1 MSCKLLN
8 MNYTTNYAVFSID
21 SESDINILPK
31 NNVKGKS
38 NLWTINGVA
47 HGSLAIGTDGTNYI
61 LNGSNEWVT
70 YNKKINRW
78 I

>member
-61 LNGSNEWVT
+61 LSGSNEWVT

>member
-1 MSCKLLN
+1 MACKLLN

-21 SESDINILPK
+21 SESDISNLPK

-38 NLWTINGVA
+38 NLWTINSVA
-47 HGSLAIGTDGTNYI
+47 HGSLAIGTDGINYI

>member
-21 SESDINILPK
+21 SESDTNNLPK
-31 NNVKGKS
+31 HNVKGKA

>member
-1 MSCKLLN
+1 MACKLLN

-21 SESDINILPK
+21 SEGDINNLPK
-31 NNVKGKS
+31 YNVKGKS
-38 NLWTINGVA
+38 NLWTINSVA
-47 HGSLAIGTDGTNYI
+47 HGSLAIGTNGINYI
-61 LNGSNEWVT
+61 LNGSNEWVK

>member
-1 MSCKLLN
+1 MACKLMN

-21 SESDINILPK
+21 SESDTNNLPK
-31 NNVKGKS
+31 HNVKGKA
-38 NLWTINGVA
+38 NLWTINSVEQ
-47 HGSLAIGTDGTNYI
+47 GSLAIGTNGTNYI
-61 LNGSNEWVT
+61 LNGNNEWVT

>member
-1 MSCKLLN
+1 

-61 LNGSNEWVT
+61 LNGSNEWVK

>member
-21 SESDINILPK
+21 SEGDINNLPK
-31 NNVKGKS
+31 YNVKGKS

-47 HGSLAIGTDGTNYI
+47 HGSLAIGTNGTNYI

>member
-1 MSCKLLN
+1 MACNLLSID
-8 MNYTTNYAVFSID
+8 YTTKHAVFSVD
-21 SESDINILPK
+21 SESDTNILPK

-38 NLWTINGVA
+38 NLWTINSVA
-47 HGSLAIGTDGTNYI
+47 YGSLAIGTNGTNYI
-61 LNGSNEWVT
+61 LSGSNEWVT

>member
-1 MSCKLLN
+1 MACKLLN
-8 MNYTTNYAVFSID
+8 INYTTNYAVFSID
-21 SESDINILPK
+21 SEGDINILPK
-31 NNVKGKS
+31 HNVKGKA
-38 NLWTINGVA
+38 NLWTINSVA
-47 HGSLAIGTDGTNYI
+47 QGSLAIGTNGTNYI

>member
-21 SESDINILPK
+21 SEGDINNLPK
-31 NNVKGKS
+31 YNVKGKS

-61 LNGSNEWVT
+61 LNGSNEWVK
-70 YNKKINRW
+70 YNKKISRW

>member
-8 MNYTTNYAVFSID
+8 INYTTNYAVFSID
-21 SESDINILPK
+21 SESDISNLPK

-38 NLWTINGVA
+38 NLWTINSVA
-47 HGSLAIGTDGTNYI
+47 YGSLAIGTDGINYI

>member
-1 MSCKLLN
+1 MACKLLN

-61 LNGSNEWVT
+61 LNGSNEWVK

>member
-1 MSCKLLN
+1 

-21 SESDINILPK
+21 SEGDINNLPK
-31 NNVKGKS
+31 YNVKGKS

-47 HGSLAIGTDGTNYI
+47 YGSLAIGTDGTNYI

>member
-8 MNYTTNYAVFSID
+8 INHTTNYAVFSID

-31 NNVKGKS
+31 HNVKGKA
-38 NLWTINGVA
+38 NLWTINSVA
-47 HGSLAIGTDGTNYI
+47 QGSLAIGTDGTNYI
-61 LNGSNEWVT
+61 LNGSNEWVK

>member
-21 SESDINILPK
+21 SESDISNLPK
-31 NNVKGKS
+31 HNVKGKS
-38 NLWTINGVA
+38 NLWTINSVA
-47 HGSLAIGTDGTNYI
+47 QGSLAIGTNGTNYI
-61 LNGSNEWVT
+61 LNGNNEWVT

>member
-1 MSCKLLN
+1 

-21 SESDINILPK
+21 SESDTNNLPK
-31 NNVKGKS
+31 HNVKGKS

-47 HGSLAIGTDGTNYI
+47 QGSLAIGTNGTNYI
-61 LNGSNEWVT
+61 LNGNNEWVT

>member
-31 NNVKGKS
+31 HNVKGKA
-38 NLWTINGVA
+38 NLWTINSVA
-47 HGSLAIGTDGTNYI
+47 QGSLAIGTNGTNYI